1 MQPIPNLFGRASAVE
16 ADHAHLRDAW
26 KRLRQLAGAQG
37 PPAEPRAELW
47 PLILEFGRELREHFA
62 AEEEG
67 GYFDALLE
75 ERPELSSPIGRLRVE
90 HQEIAA
96 LVAELEASSPG
107 WNAELRLQLEQLL
120 DRFQQHERAEAKI
133 IQDFFGRVEG
143 GEGP

>member
-1 MQPIPNLFGRASAVE
+1 MPNLFGRASAVE

-26 KRLRQLAGAQG
+26 KRLRQLAAAEG
-37 PPAEPRAELW
+37 PEAEQRAELW

-67 GYFDALLE
+67 GYFGALLD
-75 ERPELSSPIGRLRVE
+75 ERPELSSQIERLRIE

-96 LVAELEASSPG
+96 LIAGLEASSPG
-107 WNAELRLQLEQLL
+107 WNAELGLQLGQLL
-120 DRFQQHERAEAKI
+120 DRFQQHERAEAKML
-133 IQDFFGRVEG
+133 QDFFGRDQG

>member
-1 MQPIPNLFGRASAVE
+1 MPQIPNLFGRASAVE
-16 ADHAHLRDAW
+16 ADHGHLRDIW
-26 KRLRQLAGAQG
+26 TRLRQLAGAQG
-37 PPAEPRAELW
+37 PGAESRSELW

-67 GYFDALLE
+67 GYFGALLE
-75 ERPELSSPIGRLRVE
+75 ERAELSSQIEHLRIE

-107 WNAELRLQLEQLL
+107 WNAELGSQLVGLL
-120 DRFQQHERAEAKI
+120 DRFQQHERAEAKML
-133 IQDFFGRVEG
+133 QEFFGRDEG